1 MGGARRRPGQ
11 LRESCAL
18 GGVSL
23 RLEHLAVG
31 LASGTKKPRQGEY
44 KFPPAS
50 VFFCTRFARSILLA
64 GIVPAAPGQRPAG
77 GQRSAR
83 GGPLCAAAGY

>member
-50 VFFCTRFARSILLA
+50 VFFCTRFAWSICWL
-64 GIVPAAPGQRPAG
+64 G
-77 GQRSAR
+77 
-83 GGPLCAAAGY
+83 